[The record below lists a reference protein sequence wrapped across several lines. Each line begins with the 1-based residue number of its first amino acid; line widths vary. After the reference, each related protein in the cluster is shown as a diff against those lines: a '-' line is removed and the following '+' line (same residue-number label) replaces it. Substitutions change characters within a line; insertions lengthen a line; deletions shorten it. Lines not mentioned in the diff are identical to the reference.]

1 MTWKSD
7 APCQGLTTLFFSGD
21 EADVLK
27 AKSICQGCHGKSK
40 CLALAMSYH
49 EAGEHLLGVWGGKT
63 ERERLSTLQRKI
75 DRRSVNGG
83 HGPRVGPPTRM
94 PPRSQP

>member
-7 APCQGLTTLFFSGD
+7 AACQGLTTLFFSG
-21 EADVLK
+21 EESDVIQ
-27 AKSICQGCHGKSK
+27 AKNICRVCPAKRACSD
-40 CLALAMSYH
+40 LAMSYH
-49 EAGEHLLGVWGGKT
+49 EAGEPLLGVWGGKT
-63 ERERLSTLQRKI
+63 ERERLSLLQRKI

-94 PPRSQP
+94 PPRSRP